1 MPRINK
7 GNSELFYSGHRSP
20 EESCNNERSPAMV
33 VSVLIGCFL
42 FWGAI
47 LFLCTR
53 EIPKEEPDISDEE
66 FMDDDQPLTGH

>member
-1 MPRINK
+1 
-7 GNSELFYSGHRSP
+7 
-20 EESCNNERSPAMV
+20 MV